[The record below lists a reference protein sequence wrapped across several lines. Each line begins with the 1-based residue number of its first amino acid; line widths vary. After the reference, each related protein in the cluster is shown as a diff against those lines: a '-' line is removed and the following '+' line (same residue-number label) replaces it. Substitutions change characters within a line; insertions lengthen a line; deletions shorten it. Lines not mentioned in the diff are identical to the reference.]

1 MSQETF
7 IKNMVNVWGMSQEE
21 SEIAIKKAKIDD
33 LLIKVNFVPFEQFFD
48 SNSDKLLDEK
58 IKVLTALQEGKT
70 ISDIPNFFDILELY
84 PKDGTYWD

>member
-1 MSQETF
+1 MSQEAF

-33 LLIKVNFVPFEQFFD
+33 LLMKVNFVPFEQFFD